1 MPRLTYVGRSFER
14 RRPDGP
20 TSFRRRETVEVS
32 QEWLNTWRHR
42 LPESQFVIEGDE
54 GVTTDE
60 GADGIPDA
68 GWTRKDIIAWLDE
81 KGVKYSGYV
90 TKAAALN
97 LVEEHLNPPAPTE
110 EPTPTE

>member
-1 MPRLTYVGRSFER
+1 M
-14 RRPDGP
+14 
-20 TSFRRRETVEVS
+20 
-32 QEWLNTWRHR
+32 
-42 LPESQFVIEGDE
+42 IMDE

-81 KGVKYSGYV
+81 KGVEYSGYV